1 MGLRLCRTS
10 HRLRILDAMR
20 VLVFG
25 GGVIGTLH
33 AWALS
38 RAGHEVSVLV
48 RPQQVDRWVDGLDL
62 SILDVR
68 GRRRREVTERFR
80 PRIVTELRPM
90 DGVELVVL
98 AVRHTQTPDVLP
110 ALARN
115 LGSATVLFL
124 NHNWRGLDFID
135 ACLGKDQY
143 VLGAPRAGGSIID
156 NVLNGALEG
165 GIVLGA
171 STGNTAIG
179 GTMTDLAEQ
188 NVGRLA
194 ALFAEAG
201 FRPEIHPNMEHWLWV
216 YFASTTAWIC
226 GGARARGFERFTR
239 SNRAVYDA
247 LHAGREAM
255 QICVARGAE
264 VRFAQDARPFV
275 LPPSTVTPAVRL
287 MLRGEL
293 PQRISVNHGRYAPAE
308 RYEIYDDVIR
318 TGERL
323 DIPMPCLLS
332 YRNDVERMVELAP
345 SL

>member
-1 MGLRLCRTS
+1 
-10 HRLRILDAMR
+10 MR

-38 RAGHEVSVLV
+38 RAGHEVSLLV
-48 RPQQVDRWVDGLDL
+48 RPEQVDRWADGIDL

-68 GRRRREVTERFR
+68 GRRRREVTERFH
-80 PRIVTELRPM
+80 PRVVTELRPA

-110 ALARN
+110 GLARN
-115 LGSATVLFL
+115 LGTATVLFL

-135 ACLGKDQY
+135 SCLGKDQY
-143 VLGAPRAGGSIID
+143 VLGAPRAGGGIIN
-156 NVLNGALEG
+156 NVLTGALEG
-165 GIVLGA
+165 GIVLGPSMSGRGA
-171 STGNTAIG
+171 PGAATGDIATG
-179 GTMTDLAEQ
+179 DTMTDIAEQ
-188 NVGRLA
+188 NLGRFA
-194 ALFAEAG
+194 AFFAEAG
-201 FRPEIHPNMEHWLWV
+201 FRPEIRPNMEHWLWV
-216 YFASTTAWIC
+216 YFASITAWIC
-226 GGARARGFERFTR
+226 GAARARGFERFTR

-255 QICVARGAE
+255 QVCVARGAE

-275 LPPSTVTPAVRL
+275 LPPSTVAPAVRL

-293 PQRISVNHGRYAPAE
+293 PQRISVNRSRYAPAE
-308 RYEIYDDVIR
+308 LYEIYDDVIR

-323 DIPMPCLLS
+323 DVPMPCLLS

>member
-1 MGLRLCRTS
+1 
-10 HRLRILDAMR
+10 MR

-48 RPQQVDRWVDGLDL
+48 RPEQVDRWADGISLD
-62 SILDVR
+62 ILDVR
-68 GRRRREVTERFR
+68 GRRRREITERFC
-80 PRIVTELRPM
+80 PRIVTGLRPT

-98 AVRHTQTPDVLP
+98 TVRHTQTPDVLP
-110 ALARN
+110 ALVRN
-115 LGSATVLFL
+115 LGAATVLFL

-135 ACLGKDQY
+135 AYLRKDQY
-143 VLGAPRAGGSIID
+143 VLGATRAGGGIID
-156 NVLNGALEG
+156 TVLDGVLDS
-165 GIVLGA
+165 GIVLGPSTSGHAPHSPLPAGPTPGA
-171 STGNTAIG
+171 SGPG
-179 GTMTDLAEQ
+179 GSVTDAAEQ
-188 NVGRLA
+188 ALDRVA
-194 ALFAEAG
+194 ALFAAAG

-216 YFASTTAWIC
+216 HFASATAWIC

-247 LHAGREAM
+247 LRAGREAM
-255 QICVARGAE
+255 QICAARGAD

-293 PQRISVNHGRYAPAE
+293 PQRISVNHSRYAPTE
-308 RYEIYDDVIR
+308 LYEIYDDVIR
-318 TGERL
+318 TGEQLDVPIPRL
-323 DIPMPCLLS
+323 AS